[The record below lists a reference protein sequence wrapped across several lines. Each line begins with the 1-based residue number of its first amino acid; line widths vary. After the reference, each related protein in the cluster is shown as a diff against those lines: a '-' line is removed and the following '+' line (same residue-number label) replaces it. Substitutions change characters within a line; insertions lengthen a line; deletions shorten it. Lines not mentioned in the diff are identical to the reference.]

1 MKDKKR
7 NKKRKKTQIIK
18 KERKHNW

>member
-1 MKDKKR
+1 MKEKKR